1 MRRLY
6 TKAYAKLNLSLDI
19 TGVRPDGYHE
29 LIMVMQT
36 TTLYDNVALE
46 RLTEADGIRSRS
58 NLRYIPNDSRNLG
71 VKAATAFF
79 EHTGIRAGVSI
90 NIKKNIPVGSGMGG
104 GSADAAAV
112 LRGLNQMFG
121 YPLDRKALE
130 DLGATVGSDVP
141 FCIAG
146 GTQLATGRGEVLSD
160 LPPLPD
166 CSIVICKPSFSI

>member
-19 TGVRPDGYHE
+19 TGLRPDGYHE

-46 RLTEADGIRSRS
+46 RLTEAEGIRSRS
-58 NLRYIPNDSRNLG
+58 NLRYIPNDSRNLA

-104 GSADAAAV
+104 GSADAA
-112 LRGLNQMFG
+112 RDQCMF
-121 YPLDRKALE
+121 
-130 DLGATVGSDVP
+130 SH
-141 FCIAG
+141 
-146 GTQLATGRGEVLSD
+146 
-160 LPPLPD
+160 
-166 CSIVICKPSFSI
+166 VISAR